1 MSSHLHYLLSD
12 PQGLSDEQFQIL
24 LSELKI
30 GETDVLELL
39 RNFSLIHKY
48 TARQALRLI
57 ETVEAMDDIDDFY
70 MLDVCCC
77 ICEHL
82 LESESRQLVVN
93 SFDPQLRQNVIA
105 RLHAKFGRKMSGTL
119 AHSSTNATT

>member
-1 MSSHLHYLLSD
+1 M
-12 PQGLSDEQFQIL
+12 
-24 LSELKI
+24 
-30 GETDVLELL
+30 
-39 RNFSLIHKY
+39 HKY

-57 ETVEAMDDIDDFY
+57 ENVREMDNVDDFY

-82 LESESRQLVVN
+82 LEKESRQLVVN

-105 RLHAKFGRKMSGTL
+105 RLEAKFGRRFSGTL